1 VRILSEVVN
10 DLREQERSHR
20 ARFRDVK
27 LIKSFDQVSYA
38 FEKIFEEARQDSAP
52 TLGSWA
58 VGHLQQS
65 VDAFAQLLAQR
76 GLSVDLYDSIKHLYK
91 DIAHPLVEL
100 RKFIFKEPSEILSN
114 KSAVVFSEALQS
126 YFEQLRHIAHEID
139 EEYASEPPTIV
150 EPERTTVP
158 VVVTITTVGN

>member
-1 VRILSEVVN
+1 
-10 DLREQERSHR
+10 
-20 ARFRDVK
+20 
-27 LIKSFDQVSYA
+27 
-38 FEKIFEEARQDSAP
+38 
-52 TLGSWA
+52 
-58 VGHLQQS
+58 LQQS

-100 RKFIFKEPSEILSN
+100 RKFIFKEPSGILSN

-158 VVVTITTVGN
+158 VVVTITTVDN